1 MAHVRKQIRD
11 RIAALLDSG
20 VALVEGRVYNSRV
33 YVLTQSKLPAITVY
47 IGSEDSSLVTV
58 GSKTLMRTV
67 SVSVDIYENATA
79 SLDDNLDAL
88 AVQVEE
94 SIAADFQL
102 NGLAKDAVLVSTE
115 IDFSGESEQPVGVAR
130 LTFNVRYVTSVE
142 NVETAR

>member
-11 RIAALLDSG
+11 RIVALLDSG
-20 VALVEGRVYNSRV
+20 VALVGGRVYNSRV
-33 YVLTQSKLPAITVY
+33 YALTQSKLPAITVY

-142 NVETAR
+142 DVETAR

>member
-33 YVLTQSKLPAITVY
+33 YALTQSKLPAITVY

-142 NVETAR
+142 DVETAR

>member
-11 RIAALLDSG
+11 RIAALLTSD
-20 VALVEGRVYNSRV
+20 VALVGGRVYKSRV
-33 YVLTQSKLPAITVY
+33 YALTQSKLPAITVY

-67 SVSVDIYENATA
+67 SVSVDIYENATT

-142 NVETAR
+142 DVETAR

>member
-33 YVLTQSKLPAITVY
+33 YALTQSKLPAITVY

>member
-11 RIAALLDSG
+11 RIAALLASG
-20 VALVEGRVYNSRV
+20 VALVGGRVYKSRV
-33 YVLTQSKLPAITVY
+33 YALTQSKLPAITVY
-47 IGSEDSSLVTV
+47 IGSEDSSLFTL

-142 NVETAR
+142 DVETAR

>member
-1 MAHVRKQIRD
+1 
-11 RIAALLDSG
+11 
-20 VALVEGRVYNSRV
+20 
-33 YVLTQSKLPAITVY
+33 
-47 IGSEDSSLVTV
+47 
-58 GSKTLMRTV
+58 MRTV
-67 SVSVDIYENATA
+67 SVNVDIYENATA

-142 NVETAR
+142 DVETAR

>member
-33 YVLTQSKLPAITVY
+33 YALTQSKLPAITVY
-47 IGSEDSSLVTV
+47 IGSEDSSLFTL

-142 NVETAR
+142 DVETAR